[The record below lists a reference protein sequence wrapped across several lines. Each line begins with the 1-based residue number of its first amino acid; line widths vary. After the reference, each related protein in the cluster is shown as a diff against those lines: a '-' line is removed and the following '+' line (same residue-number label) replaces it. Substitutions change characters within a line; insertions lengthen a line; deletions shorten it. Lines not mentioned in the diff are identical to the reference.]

1 MLQLAG
7 TGTGSLPVIRA
18 ALLPGVL
25 LLALVL
31 PPAAAGQILYGSL
44 TGTIT
49 DQTGGALPGAK
60 IDITNPSTGV
70 VRSVV
75 TDERGNY
82 LVADLQPGTY
92 DITIDLAGFRPVE
105 HKGTVVVSNSRL
117 RLDARLEISAVTD
130 SVAVTASTPQLQTE
144 RADLQITQT
153 ARQVNDLPLTGS
165 AGRNYQSLMTVVPGA
180 LMAGEQNSAAGSP
193 QRSISFNVNGVSRL
207 QNNTKLDGASV
218 VYPWLP
224 TNTAYVPSSEAIE
237 EVSIVTNAYNA
248 EQGMAGGAAI
258 NVVIK
263 SGTNSFRAT
272 AWGYNT
278 DYDWRARNYFLA
290 ADGPQARW
298 SAQSV
303 RRQLRRTD
311 PEEQAVLLRQQRA
324 DVARTDRAG
333 PAVQRAQ
340 RCAAPR

>member
-49 DQTGGALPGAK
+49 DGTGGALPGAK
-60 IDITNPSTGV
+60 VDITNPSTGV

-75 TDERGNY
+75 TDEGGNY

-117 RLDARLEISAVTD
+117 RLDARLEVSAVTD

-224 TNTAYVPSSEAIE
+224 TNTAYVPVFGSHRRSQHRHQRLQRRTGDGGRRSHQRRDQ
-237 EVSIVTNAYNA
+237 VGH
-248 EQGMAGGAAI
+248 EQLPRHGVGLQHQL
-258 NVVIK
+258 
-263 SGTNSFRAT
+263 RL
-272 AWGYNT
+272 
-278 DYDWRARNYFLA
+278 ARPQLLPG
-290 ADGPQARW
+290 ADGRQARW

-311 PEEQAVLLRQQRA
+311 S
-324 DVARTDRAG
+324 
-333 PAVQRAQ
+333 
-340 RCAAPR
+340 